1 MKDGYIRIAAASF
14 DTNIADIKNNSLQ
27 ICKLIDKLMKIKQ
40 K

>member
-14 DTNIADIKNNSLQ
+14 DTNIADIKNNSLSV
-27 ICKLIDKLMKIKQ
+27 DKIEGVMFEQ